1 MLKILFSL
9 KISKQPSQKKRLS
22 FNMFIRIE
30 ISLPSQV
37 LHRTVSQLLSS
48 PTVGRRCT
56 YCFCNAPNSVHCFC
70 NASNSAGPTF
80 QHWWHD
86 MSMIRNFWAGKN
98 NKGGLKTLKQ
108 PHNGAKFL
116 FKQTTRLGGGERGC
130 YIYLF
135 NRFSFAI
142 FNRFNLPFLN
152 SFHLLS
158 LSIFEQ
164 VYICPLLVFVEHFE
178 WIFP

>member
-9 KISKQPSQKKRLS
+9 EISKQPSQKKRLS
-22 FNMFIRIE
+22 FNMFIRVCLCLE

-48 PTVGRRCT
+48 PTVEG
-56 YCFCNAPNSVHCFC
+56 VHCFC

-116 FKQTTRLGGGERGC
+116 FKQTTRLGGGEREGG

-135 NRFSFAI
+135 SMFPF
-142 FNRFNLPFLN
+142 FNR
-152 SFHLLS
+152 FHLLS